1 MNTYPTK
8 QIDGDVSI
16 GGNVSAGGDVNVQG
30 HARISHDLKVEGW
43 LEAKNIKDTLKGLFM
58 KEASLNALYPRPQK
72 GWWALVGKT
81 LPADIYVVE
90 DGKWVPTGEK
100 GGNPDIDCTDY
111 NEAMEQLVADMAQV
125 AEIVDGYNASIA
137 NAKENSEDA
146 KATVDNLV
154 ASKGK
159 PDGIAPLDAAGKVPA
174 RHLPSYVDDVVEFDN
189 LMTGSDGITFGT
201 VADEY
206 KDNDSYML
214 SDLGVWY
221 YAPER
226 AFCRFTRV
234 YCGSNQAAAY
244 MDPAGEGCGALGD
257 ADADGKVCPV
267 AGKIYVCREENE
279 SYRWSGSA
287 LSRIGHSPVVIGTDQ
302 GTAMDGAL
310 GHQLMQLV
318 QKVDNAVQSLEV
330 FVKEGGHVLNINTA
344 TMQDTA
350 FESWSAALAAVP
362 VEYGAE
368 DYWDQMALWP
378 LPGAEVTALIATSD
392 GNKWQRWRYTP
403 GEADWSEFA
412 NPLLWTYVPEG
423 AGGSTTVECPTCAT
437 NSTAILNLQNE
448 QTQQNEAIAAA
459 QDAADNAKSAAVAA
473 KGTATAAKTKAEN
486 LEETVTTLTE
496 AVNDLK
502 AQTPVAAPDHVDYTD
517 LAECGY
523 TTGSITN
530 YDVDA
535 GALLGSKGSIIVRTL
550 TLTDTRVS
558 GSECKHNHIVLP
570 TATDGIKEGDIVRI
584 LDARGPVGSVSEA
597 ITIHTTTND
606 STAAVKIFGTGT
618 SGGVA
623 SFTLKSGYVDL
634 MAYKYCVD
642 GGANSSIDWI
652 AIKKVDF

>member
-1 MNTYPTK
+1 MAITTTEKLKRYFKRGAYPTE
-8 QIDGDVSI
+8 QEFGDLIDSFVHKAEGEIEPARIKGLAEALNTLISQTGNNGDLIEALRERMASMGPDVS
-16 GGNVSAGGDVNVQG
+16 A
-30 HARISHDLKVEGW
+30 LKMAV
-43 LEAKNIKDTLKGLFM
+43 D
-58 KEASLNALYPRPQK
+58 
-72 GWWALVGKT
+72 
-81 LPADIYVVE
+81 DI
-90 DGKWVPTGEK
+90 
-100 GGNPDIDCTDY
+100 
-111 NEAMEQLVADMAQV
+111 
-125 AEIVDGYNASIA
+125 
-137 NAKENSEDA
+137 
-146 KATVDNLV
+146 V
-154 ASKGK
+154 ASEGQ
-159 PDGIAPLDAAGKVPA
+159 PEGLAPLDAAGKVPA

-214 SDLGVWY
+214 SDFGVWY

-362 VEYGAE
+362 VEYGTE

-378 LPGAEVTALIATSD
+378 LPGSCVTALIATAD
-392 GNKWQRWRYTP
+392 GDVWQRWRYTP
-403 GEADWSEFA
+403 GEADWSEFG

-550 TLTDTRVS
+550 TIPDTRVS
-558 GSECKHNHIVLP
+558 GSSCKHNHIVLP
-570 TATDGIKEGDIVRI
+570 TTADSIREGDIVRI
-584 LDARGPVGSVSEA
+584 LDARGPVGSVNEA

-606 STAAVKIFGTGT
+606 STAAVKIFGTG
-618 SGGVA
+618 SAGGVA
-623 SFTLKSGYVDL
+623 SFTLKSGYVEL
-634 MAYKYCVD
+634 MAYKYCV
-642 GGANSSIDWI
+642 GGGPNSGIDWI